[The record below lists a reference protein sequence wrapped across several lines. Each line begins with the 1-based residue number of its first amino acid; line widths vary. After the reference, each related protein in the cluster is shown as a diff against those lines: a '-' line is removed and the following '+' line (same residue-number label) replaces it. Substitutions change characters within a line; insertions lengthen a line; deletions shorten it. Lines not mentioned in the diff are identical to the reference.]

1 MGVATHLYL
10 TFVAQSVPNMQVRA
24 LTAVLGQSNRSV
36 YVYRS
41 ANIEISAGHGNRR
54 RARLPDRSDAVVAMA
69 FYLGGCN
76 LGVQDSASVTQ
87 PAGLLFVSPG
97 QINFRSSGNC
107 CRSRSR

>member
-1 MGVATHLYL
+1 
-10 TFVAQSVPNMQVRA
+10 MQVRA
-24 LTAVLGQSNRSV
+24 LTAVFGQSNRSV

-97 QINFRSSGNC
+97 QINFQIPMETALGAAAVTITTWRHDHD
-107 CRSRSR
+107 